1 MSDGVFYD
9 QNDEITKNKKSSVF
23 IFMKTL
29 QICREIWQEVLS
41 KFQVS
46 YDWEDNTFSTFMNKN
61 FQKIMIGIPNQDKVV
76 L

>member
-29 QICREIWQEVLS
+29 QIRREIWQEVLS

-46 YDWEDNTFSTFMNKN
+46 YDREDNTFMNKN
-61 FQKIMIGIPNQDKVV
+61 VQKIMMGIPN
-76 L
+76 LL